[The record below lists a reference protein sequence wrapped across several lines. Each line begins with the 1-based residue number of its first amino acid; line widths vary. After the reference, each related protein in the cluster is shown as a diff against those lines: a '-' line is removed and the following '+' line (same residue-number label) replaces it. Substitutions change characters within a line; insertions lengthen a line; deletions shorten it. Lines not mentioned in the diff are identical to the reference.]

1 MSDMTLSERL
11 NAVAENIPKQLE
23 KVLLDIYGT
32 YESERQEKESVR
44 QENESVRQENESE
57 RQKVMGNL
65 TESLEYLRDITL
77 GDGNI
82 LLGVTYPV
90 GAVYISFEATS
101 PSVLFGGTWE
111 ELPSGRFLMASSGAA
126 GTTGGSEYHM
136 HGADTMVA
144 EIAMDP
150 NSSNVLQWNEV
161 VTDNYIYYS
170 TNKQL
175 TLFNE
180 PMGVSTGT
188 CLGVKVIG
196 STSSQSNLPP
206 YITVHMWKR
215 TA

>member
-1 MSDMTLSERL
+1 MSEKTLSERL
-11 NAVAENIPKQLE
+11 KDVAEKIPEQLKQ
-23 KVLLDIYGT
+23 VLFDIYGT
-32 YESERQEKESVR
+32 YESERKA
-44 QENESVRQENESE
+44 NESE

-65 TESLEYLRDITL
+65 VESLKKIDSMIN
-77 GDGNI
+77 DGVPI
-82 LLGVTYPV
+82 FYPID
-90 GAVYISFEATS
+90 AVYISFKATS
-101 PSVLFGGTWE
+101 PSELFGGTWE

-188 CLGVKVIG
+188 CLGVKVMG

>member
-1 MSDMTLSERL
+1 MSEKTLSERL

-32 YESERQEKESVR
+32 YESERQE
-44 QENESVRQENESE
+44 NESE

-65 TESLEYLRDITL
+65 VDSLKKIDSMIN
-77 GDGNI
+77 DGVPI
-82 LLGVTYPV
+82 FYPID
-90 GAVYISFEATS
+90 AVYISFKATS
-101 PSVLFGGTWE
+101 PSELFGGTWE